1 MRRLLAF
8 LLLACACAGT
18 NASAT
23 IKNYATRVDVAA
35 DGSARVTVNVQ
46 LTGSQPGRI
55 PLPIGFGA
63 MDDFQVK
70 EAPRGVTLKP
80 IAGKEQSIVEIEL
93 PDAISDEVKLTF
105 SFSTPDVLGRPKSA
119 PGEKSK
125 LPADTS
131 LLRHSFVN
139 TQETAIGTYQV
150 DVRLPD
156 DVRVHKI
163 GEQLPKLKRAEVLPR
178 VRLDRLD
185 GHQGAVLQLTN
196 IKQGDRTSMSLDVI
210 ANNRSL
216 TWLLVGLVLSAGYLF
231 AFRDLVIPGKR

>member
-1 MRRLLAF
+1 MRRLLV
-8 LLLACACAGT
+8 LLMLVLVCSG
-18 NASAT
+18 ASAVTT
-23 IKNYATRVDVAA
+23 IKNYVTRVDVVT

-55 PLPIGFGA
+55 TLPIGFGA
-63 MDDFQVK
+63 MDNFQIK
-70 EAPRGVTLKP
+70 DAPRGVVLKP
-80 IAGKEQSIVEIEL
+80 IPAKEQSIVEIEL
-93 PDAISDEVKLTF
+93 SDAIADEVRLSF
-105 SFSTPDVLGRPKSA
+105 SFDTPDVLGRPKSA
-119 PGEKSK
+119 PGERSK

-139 TQETAIGTYQV
+139 TQETPIGTYQV

-163 GEQLPKLKRAEVLPR
+163 GEQLPKLRRAEVLPR
-178 VRLDRLD
+178 VRLDRVD

-196 IKQGDRTSMSLDVI
+196 IKQGDRTSMSLDVTT
-210 ANNRSL
+210 NNLSL